1 MMERHKTGYFVNHP
15 PADLISI
22 TAFRHMKTFTLV
34 LVGPGNMN
42 NYTINTRIG
51 RFIEFTTSKRTQ
63 RVINTEKKQKSKEVI
78 TNLGELVFIGE

>member
-1 MMERHKTGYFVNHP
+1 
-15 PADLISI
+15 
-22 TAFRHMKTFTLV
+22 MKTFTLV

-63 RVINTEKKQKSKEVI
+63 QVINTDKQKSQEAI

>member
-1 MMERHKTGYFVNHP
+1 MMERHQTGYFVNHP
-15 PADLISI
+15 AADLISI

-63 RVINTEKKQKSKEVI
+63 RVINTDTEV
-78 TNLGELVFIGE
+78 TRSHHNLGELVFIGE

>member
-63 RVINTEKKQKSKEVI
+63 RVNNTEKQKSQEVI

>member
-15 PADLISI
+15 AADLISI

-51 RFIEFTTSKRTQ
+51 RFIEYTTSKQTQ
-63 RVINTEKKQKSKEVI
+63 RVINTDKQKSQEAI